1 MRLATRGS
9 PLALRQ
15 AALVAELLAH
25 ARPGTTTETV
35 VVHTEGDRRSAA
47 SLDQIGGQGV
57 FTKEVQAAVLD
68 GRADVAVHSAKDLP
82 PVTPDGLVLAAVP
95 RRADP
100 RDVLVGRA
108 LADLPAGAVV
118 ATGSARRRSQLA
130 NLRPD
135 LTFVDLRGNMARR
148 LAKADDG
155 AVHAVVVAAAALERL
170 DLKPA
175 VTDYLSPTVLLPQV
189 GQGALA
195 LECRADD
202 QETADLLA
210 AVDVAPAHRTLV
222 AERAFLAGIGGSCA
236 VPVAGWAELPDGDL
250 RLPDL
255 RLPDLRLP
263 ELRLPDLR
271 LPDLRLHGLLA
282 SGDGRVVV
290 RAHRTGDDPEALGR
304 ALARQVL
311 EECGGSGIE
320 GWR

>member
-135 LTFVDLRGNMARR
+135 LTFVDLRGTWPGGWPR
-148 LAKADDG
+148 
-155 AVHAVVVAAAALERL
+155 
-170 DLKPA
+170 
-175 VTDYLSPTVLLPQV
+175 PT
-189 GQGALA
+189 
-195 LECRADD
+195 
-202 QETADLLA
+202 TA
-210 AVDVAPAHRTLV
+210 PST
-222 AERAFLAGIGGSCA
+222 
-236 VPVAGWAELPDGDL
+236 PW
-250 RLPDL
+250 
-255 RLPDLRLP
+255 
-263 ELRLPDLR
+263 
-271 LPDLRLHGLLA
+271 
-282 SGDGRVVV
+282 
-290 RAHRTGDDPEALGR
+290 
-304 ALARQVL
+304 
-311 EECGGSGIE
+311 
-320 GWR
+320 W